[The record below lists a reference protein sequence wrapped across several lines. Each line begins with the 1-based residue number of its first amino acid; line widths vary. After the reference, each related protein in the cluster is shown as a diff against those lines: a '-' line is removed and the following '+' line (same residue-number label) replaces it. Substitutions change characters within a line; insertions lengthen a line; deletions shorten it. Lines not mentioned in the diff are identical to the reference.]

1 MRTRLGVLLLIAVIG
16 FIAYTVFKSPSFDR
30 QTPLKGLVT
39 AVGSLT
45 NPQSGKPLD
54 VLGVKDFF
62 GGIDAWFKQVTGVSL
77 TQVLAAVWKLI
88 LWLISFLF
96 KLVWSSVAWLL
107 GMVGGK

>member
-1 MRTRLGVLLLIAVIG
+1 MRLGILLLVIIIG
-16 FIAYTVFKSPSFDR
+16 FVAYTVLKSPSFDK

-39 AVGSLT
+39 VVGSLT

-62 GGIDAWFKQVTGVSL
+62 GGIDTWFKQVTGVSL
-77 TQVLAAVWKLI
+77 TQVLVAVWKLI

-96 KLVWSSVAWLL
+96 KLVWSSAAWLL
-107 GMVGGK
+107 SMVGGK